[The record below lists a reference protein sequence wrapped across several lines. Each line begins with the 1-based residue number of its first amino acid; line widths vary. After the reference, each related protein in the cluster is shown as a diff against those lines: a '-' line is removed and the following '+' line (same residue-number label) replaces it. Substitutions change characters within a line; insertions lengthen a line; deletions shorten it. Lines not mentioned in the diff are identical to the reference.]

1 MSELPPRLLRE
12 TLIDPP
18 APASSAC
25 LDANSLAAW
34 FDGTL
39 SKNERKMAESH
50 LSTCARCQA
59 VLAAAARTSAPP
71 PARRWWQTAT
81 VRWLVPIAATSAV
94 ALVLWVK
101 LPEQRPPLD
110 SRRRDRPSA
119 LVAAPTSIPSPAAE
133 SAPRPQTAPNL
144 KQPADSKDERT
155 RVARENAPG
164 KRVSINAEDSVA
176 SRQEQTGPAALER
189 DAIAAP
195 SAAAPAPA
203 PARPDASSPPA
214 DRLAESRFVPFVS
227 GRGRGRAPL
236 QLVSPDP
243 DIRWRILT
251 DGGVERS
258 TDRGTTWQAQSTGAT
273 AAMTAGA
280 APAPTTCWLVGRAG
294 IVLLSTDG
302 RTWQRVAFPETI
314 DLVAIH
320 ASDGANATVTA
331 ADGRTFTTTDG
342 AKTWR

>member
-12 TLIDPP
+12 TLLDPP

-25 LDANSLAAW
+25 LDADSLAAW

-39 SKNERKMAESH
+39 SKSERKMAESH

-59 VLAAAARTSAPP
+59 VLAATARTSAPP

-81 VRWLVPIAATSAV
+81 VRWFVPIAATSAV
-94 ALVLWVK
+94 ALVLWVT

-110 SRRRDRPSA
+110 SRRPFRPSA
-119 LVAAPTSIPSPAAE
+119 LVSAPTSIPSPPAE
-133 SAPRPQTAPNL
+133 SAPRPPTAPNL

-195 SAAAPAPA
+195 SAAPA

-214 DRLAESRFVPFVS
+214 GRLAESRFVPFGS
-227 GRGRGRAPL
+227 GRGRGGAPL

-243 DIRWRILT
+243 DVRWRILT

-258 TDRGTTWQAQSTGAT
+258 TDGGTTWRAQSTGAT
-273 AAMTAGA
+273 ATMTAGT
-280 APAPTTCWLVGRAG
+280 APAATICWLVGRAG

-302 RTWQRVAFPETI
+302 RTWQRVAFPETV
-314 DLVAIH
+314 DLVAIR
-320 ASDGANATVTA
+320 ASDAANATVTA
-331 ADGRTFTTTDG
+331 ADGRAFTTTDG
-342 AKTWR
+342 GKTWH